1 MSLPE
6 ELQALAGLRRDGAL
20 TEQEFAQAKAEVIAK
35 YGGTVAD
42 EPGGGAAELPRTVQL
57 RGGWPHRM
65 GTYELDGYHDGKARY
80 RNKSFQ
86 PQTWHIIA
94 WSSMHG
100 RWQIATFENGDSPLY
115 VNGSTNQASP
125 LLPPSEGWGIHDN
138 WNTRKWGA
146 WRDAGHLL
154 LEF

>member
-6 ELQALAGLRRDGAL
+6 ELQALAALKRDGAL

-35 YGGTVAD
+35 YGGAVAD

-86 PQTWHIIA
+86 PQTWHEE
-94 WSSMHG
+94 
-100 RWQIATFENGDSPLY
+100 QIEHCVVATNLKSFRENPLVY
-115 VNGSTNQASP
+115 THMEVDVNLAKTFSWWFS
-125 LLPPSEGWGIHDN
+125 
-138 WNTRKWGA
+138 
-146 WRDAGHLL
+146 
-154 LEF
+154 